1 VLWPVVRGR
10 GDSPLVGLLYEL
22 WSGMDCPRV
31 LAPLAAGRSAEW
43 LIGLFLVWRSRRD
56 VSLLAL
62 RVVSRL
68 GDKAVFGVTG
78 RTVSE
83 GLPALSPVGGG
94 RVGAVGDGWLGMG
107 GRWSENSLVTVTPD
121 MSGMMGCGTIFICW
135 GWVYGVASGR
145 VVAGGGASRRCD
157 ASGWWGFGFGFAGG

>member
-1 VLWPVVRGR
+1 MLWPVVRGR

-94 RVGAVGDGWLGMG
+94 RWRSVVVGEFLGDSHPGNVW
-107 GRWSENSLVTVTPD
+107 D
-121 MSGMMGCGTIFICW
+121 D
-135 GWVYGVASGR
+135 GVWH
-145 VVAGGGASRRCD
+145 D
-157 ASGWWGFGFGFAGG
+157 F